1 MKHTIALAVALL
13 AAWSLWSGYFV
24 PLLISLGVVSVLV
37 VVVLSRRMKLVDEE
51 GVPLHILPRLL
62 LYAPWLVWEVVKAN
76 LDVAKRVLHPGLPI
90 HTMLIKVKAGQRSDL
105 GRVIYANSITLT
117 PGTVSVDIEGETITV
132 HALSKEAADGVLTGA
147 MDARVTKLEGQS

>member
-13 AAWSLWSGYFV
+13 AAWLLWSNYFV
-24 PLLISLGVVSVLV
+24 PLLISLGVVSVFI

-51 GVPLHILPRLL
+51 GAPFHLLPRLF

-76 LDVAKRVLHPGLPI
+76 LDVAKRILRPGLPI
-90 HTMLIKVKAGQRSDL
+90 HPMLIKVKAGQKSDL

-117 PGTVSVDIEGETITV
+117 PGTVSVDVEGETITV
-132 HALSKEAADGVLTGA
+132 HALSKEAADGVLTGE
-147 MDARVTKLEGQS
+147 MDARVTKLEGRS

>member
-1 MKHTIALAVALL
+1 MKYTIALAVALL
-13 AAWSLWSGYFV
+13 ATWFLWSGYFV
-24 PLLISLGVVSVLV
+24 PLLISLGVLSVFV

-51 GVPLHILPRLL
+51 GVPFHYLPRLV

-90 HTMLIKVKAGQRSDL
+90 HPMLIKVKAGQRSDL

-117 PGTVSVDIEGETITV
+117 PGTVSVQIEGETITV
-132 HALSKEAADGVLTGA
+132 HALSKEAADGVLTGDI
-147 MDARVTKLEGQS
+147 DARVTKLEGKS

>member
-13 AAWSLWSGYFV
+13 AAWLLWSNYFV
-24 PLLISLGVVSVLV
+24 PLLISLGVVSVFI

-51 GVPLHILPRLL
+51 GAPVHLRPRLF

-90 HTMLIKVKAGQRSDL
+90 HPMLIKVKAGQRSDL

-147 MDARVTKLEGQS
+147 MDARVTKLEGLS